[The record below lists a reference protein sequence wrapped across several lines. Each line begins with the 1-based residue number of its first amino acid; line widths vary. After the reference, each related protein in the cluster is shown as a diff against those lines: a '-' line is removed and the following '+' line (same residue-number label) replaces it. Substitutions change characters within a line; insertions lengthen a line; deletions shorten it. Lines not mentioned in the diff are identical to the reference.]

1 MTYNMSLPF
10 QFQSFVYFII
20 WAVQNLTSFTKV
32 AVALATSLADC
43 TNCFLATG
51 LEVLE
56 LATRQELHSAL
67 VCLAIT
73 VAEVKI
79 CC

>member
-1 MTYNMSLPF
+1 M
-10 QFQSFVYFII
+10 
-20 WAVQNLTSFTKV
+20 

-56 LATRQELHSAL
+56 LATRQELQSAL

-79 CC
+79 CCWPEAGLQRMAQACLIAWAALKN